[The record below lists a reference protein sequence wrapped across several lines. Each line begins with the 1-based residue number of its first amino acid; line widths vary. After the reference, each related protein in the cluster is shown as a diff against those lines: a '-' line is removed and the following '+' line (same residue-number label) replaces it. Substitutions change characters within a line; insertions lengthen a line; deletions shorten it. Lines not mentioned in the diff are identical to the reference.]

1 MIMWILFIETNYL
14 KKMKAL
20 KKLKI
25 IKDKDQMLN
34 LKILSGVLVM
44 LN

>member
-1 MIMWILFIETNYL
+1 
-14 KKMKAL
+14 MKAL